1 MPLSKPFILTLGC
14 KVWPEKQKQYLKIT
28 QQISSLSKKSK
39 YLSNFQLWNNLED
52 PLVYIERYEYK
63 SRQHYNRFKKDKKE
77 LAKFLPLMEE
87 LKRIIDQKDLQQ
99 NLWHKIY

>member
-1 MPLSKPFILTLGC
+1 M
-14 KVWPEKQKQYLKIT
+14 
-28 QQISSLSKKSK
+28 QQIASLSKKSK
-39 YLSNFQLWNNLED
+39 CLSSFQLWNNLED